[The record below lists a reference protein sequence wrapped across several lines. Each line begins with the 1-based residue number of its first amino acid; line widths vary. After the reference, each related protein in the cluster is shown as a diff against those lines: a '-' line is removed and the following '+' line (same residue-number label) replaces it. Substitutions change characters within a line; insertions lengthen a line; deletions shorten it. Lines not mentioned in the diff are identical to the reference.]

1 MAPRNATQS
10 RPKDAIAMLHADHQQ
25 VRQLFRAYRT
35 ARDLAMQW
43 EIAQHIFDELDVH
56 TQLEEVVFY
65 QAVEE
70 ETTSHGKRLVHAS
83 LEEHQEALAL
93 MQDLRSLAP
102 GCPEFDTKLQALVL
116 TVEHH
121 MTEEETEMFPLAEA
135 EVGED
140 LCRTY
145 GTRCCT
151 SRHDCSRRNGAHG
164 PWAADECR
172 GRPHV
177 SHLSLASLKM
187 R

>member
-1 MAPRNATQS
+1 MAPRNAAQS

-25 VRQLFRAYRT
+25 VRQLFRAYQT

-70 ETTSHGKRLVHAS
+70 ETTSLGKRLVHAS

-102 GCPEFDTKLQALVL
+102 GCPEFDTKFQALVL

-140 LCRTY
+140 L
-145 GTRCCT
+145 
-151 SRHDCSRRNGAHG
+151 
-164 PWAADECR
+164 
-172 GRPHV
+172 
-177 SHLSLASLKM
+177 
-187 R
+187 